1 VKLIRGLGAL
11 AALVGLIGG
20 IPWMLLRYGEWPI
33 RSLPNIEWFRRLTD
47 SYVSDRTI
55 VAVLTV
61 AVWAV
66 WAAFTYSV
74 LAEFTSAARGFHAP
88 QISLAGPLQRFAHG
102 LVATLLVAVSIN
114 HGAANFAYSMPMDA
128 APQRGNVPVAA
139 QIVIAPLMRS
149 TVPTRVADAPQR
161 RASTAPSPSS
171 AGTAGASTLVVVTVE
186 RNDSPWSIAETY
198 LGEGLRWRELW
209 DINRGVVQA
218 DGRAWTDAQV
228 ILQGWKLT
236 LPADA
241 AAAVS
246 EPATDSHTSIYVVV
260 KGDTLSDIAEDEL
273 GNERLYPQIVNLSR
287 GTEQPGGRH
296 LTDPNLILP
305 GWKLTLPATAQSAPA
320 PPAITPAPTVAAPTS
335 SPVPVDTPAPTL
347 PPPTVE
353 PISTTLPPPTTTVP
367 ATTVPTV
374 VVSATVVPPTS
385 IPSPPPTVASAEHSA
400 RQLTPPGKSSLA
412 LLSGVGG
419 SLVLASGLT
428 IRIGMLRRRR
438 MSRGGGHLRKIE
450 TRLADSQTIRRA
462 GDVPMVRWAGQE
474 LAALVLRLDR
484 RDLTGGPL
492 AVELSEED
500 GIEILWSSP
509 QQHAPEPWRIRDGG
523 AAWRLAYDPDAPTPP
538 DRLSAAIP
546 ALVTVGTRD
555 DRQLLLDLEAFG
567 TISVTGPDD
576 RVDAFLRSVAL
587 ELATSEDLADA
598 YPELVGLDLP
608 GGPHPRVTT
617 ATFDEAMATLADAKK
632 SNLDAIATVGLGETF
647 LARIGEP
654 TPLEANVVIVA
665 RAATGCAEMLTHAT
679 PRCGIAVVVGRDIPG
694 AACHIRISDDG
705 TARIEPLGIEMIAI
719 GIAADT
725 ADAIAAVFEE
735 LHHLIRSPEFPD
747 LAPVVDPPAVGEPSD
762 VGECAEIDE
771 PSEVDGDESDATPP
785 PVLNVGSE
793 PARCLKPISSLLI
806 KVLGVPSI
814 PDRPNLGRRDVALTA
829 FLACREGPTFG
840 GALQDAIWEGD
851 SIEQK
856 TLWNIVGALRTAL
869 GKFEDG
875 APILP
880 KKDRI
885 KNTIQLDPRVTTDL
899 AQLRD
904 AVRGLG
910 TMSSGEAFQRLS
922 DALQHVNGAP
932 FDAALFD
939 WAHTNQLVAEASEL
953 IEQGSCKLVDLAL
966 EQDMIDFARD
976 VTRRALRSLPTTESL
991 YRCRMNIEH
1000 RSGNT
1005 PGVRQAYDELLA
1017 SLKQYGTCPS
1027 DATNSLAVLLAER
1040 SSR

>member
-1 VKLIRGLGAL
+1 MKLIRGLGAL
-11 AALVGLIGG
+11 TALVGLVGG

-33 RSLPNIEWFRRLTD
+33 RSLPNAEWFRRMTD

-74 LAEFTSAARGFHAP
+74 LAEFASAARGFHAP
-88 QISLAGPLQRFAHG
+88 QISLGGPLQRFAHG

-114 HGAANFAYSMPMDA
+114 HGAANFAYSMPTDT
-128 APQRGNVPVAA
+128 APHRPNTPVAT
-139 QIVIAPLMRS
+139 QVVTAPTMRS
-149 TVPTRVADAPQR
+149 TVRTRVAEAPSR
-161 RASTAPSPSS
+161 RASTSQVL
-171 AGTAGASTLVVVTVE
+171 AGATAVSAPVVVTVE

-209 DINRGVVQA
+209 DLNRGVVQA

-241 AAAVS
+241 TAATP

-305 GWKLTLPATAQSAPA
+305 GWKLTLPATTHATAT
-320 PPAITPAPTVAAPTS
+320 PPVADPTP
-335 SPVPVDTPAPTL
+335 SPIPVDVPAPTL

-353 PISTTLPPPTTTVP
+353 PIVTTLPPPTTTVP
-367 ATTVPTV
+367 TTTAPTV
-374 VVSATVVPPTS
+374 VAPITAASPTV
-385 IPSPPPTVASAEHSA
+385 PSPATTETPVVHSDA
-400 RQLTPPGKSSLA
+400 RHTPAGKSSLA
-412 LLSGVGG
+412 LLAGVGG
-419 SLVLASGLT
+419 SLVLASGLS
-428 IRIGMLRRRR
+428 IRITMLRRRR

-450 TRLADSQTIRRA
+450 TRLADAQTIRRA
-462 GDVPMVRWAGQE
+462 GDVPIVRWAGQE
-474 LAALVLRLDR
+474 LASLVLRLDR
-484 RDLTGGPL
+484 HHLTGGPL
-492 AVELSEED
+492 AVELSEEA

-608 GGPHPRVTT
+608 GGPHPRVST
-617 ATFDEAMATLADAKK
+617 ATFDEAIATLADAKK
-632 SNLDAIATVGLGETF
+632 SNLDSIATIGLDNTF
-647 LARIGEP
+647 LARVGEP

-665 RAATGCAEMLTHAT
+665 RDAAGCAEMLTDAT
-679 PRCGIAVVVGRDIPG
+679 PHCGIALVIGRDLPRAG
-694 AACHIRISDDG
+694 CHIRISDDG

-719 GIAADT
+719 GIAADA
-725 ADAIAAVFEE
+725 ADAIDDVFNE
-735 LHHLIRSPEFPD
+735 LHQLIRSPEFSDPV
-747 LAPVVDPPAVGEPSD
+747 PVVDAAAAHEQTD
-762 VGECAEIDE
+762 AED
-771 PSEVDGDESDATPP
+771 DGSDATLP
-785 PVLNVGSE
+785 PVLNLGSE
-793 PARCLKPISSLLI
+793 PARCLKPISSLLV

-856 TLWNIVGALRTAL
+856 TVWNIVGALRTAL
-869 GKFEDG
+869 GKFDDG

-910 TMSSGEAFQRLS
+910 TMSSGEAFTQLS

-953 IEQGSCKLVDLAL
+953 IEQASCKLVDLAL
-966 EQDMIDFARD
+966 EQDMIDFARE

-1005 PGVRQAYDELLA
+1005 PGIRHAYDELVAKLNE
-1017 SLKQYGTCPS
+1017 YGTFP
-1027 DATNSLAVLLAER
+1027 AHETTRLLER
-1040 SSR
+1040 CFIGSTDRSEGPN